1 MRGKIRI
8 GLVEDHEMVRQGLAA
23 LIDSEPSLKVVFDVA
38 NGAELLEIIK
48 FKRADVILLDIE
60 MPLVDG
66 KTALKKL
73 SASYPELSVVMLT
86 AHTTIDDVVDC
97 IALGA
102 KGFLPKHA
110 DFDKVIDAVFSVFEK
125 GFYFDDFVTKS
136 LVREIVVKRDKILDQ
151 QLQALKLQEIEIIRL
166 VCEGMTNRQIAEKL
180 FLSKRTV
187 DGHRIRIAEKTKTS
201 NIVEL
206 VLYAIR
212 HGIISN
218 PA

>member
-23 LIDSEPSLKVVFDVA
+23 LIDTEPSLKVVFDVA

-48 FKRADVILLDIE
+48 FKRVDVVLLDIE

-73 SASYPELSVVMLT
+73 SASYPDLSVVMLT

-125 GFYFDDFVTKS
+125 GFYFDDFVTKA
-136 LVREIVVKRDKILDQ
+136 LVREIVMKREKILDQ
-151 QLQALKLQEIEIIRL
+151 QLQALKLQEIAIIRL
-166 VCEGMTNRQIAEKL
+166 VCDGMTNRQIAEKL

-187 DGHRIRIAEKTKTS
+187 EGHRIRIAEKTKTS

>member
-23 LIDSEPSLKVVFDVA
+23 LIDTEPSLKVVFDVA

-48 FKRADVILLDIE
+48 FKRADVVLLDIE

-73 SASYPELSVVMLT
+73 SASYPDLSVVMLT

-166 VCEGMTNRQIAEKL
+166 VCEGLTNWR
-180 FLSKRTV
+180 KRP
-187 DGHRIRIAEKTKTS
+187 
-201 NIVEL
+201 
-206 VLYAIR
+206 Y
-212 HGIISN
+212 
-218 PA
+218 

>member
-23 LIDSEPSLKVVFDVA
+23 LIDTEPSLKVVFDVA

-48 FKRADVILLDIE
+48 FKRADVVLLDIE

-73 SASYPELSVVMLT
+73 SASYPDLSVVMLT

-136 LVREIVVKRDKILDQ
+136 LVREIVVKREKILDQ

-166 VCEGMTNRQIAEKL
+166 VCEGLTNRQIAEKL

-187 DGHRIRIAEKTKTS
+187 EGHRIRIAEKTKTS

>member
-23 LIDSEPSLKVVFDVA
+23 LIDTEPSLKVVFDVA

-48 FKRADVILLDIE
+48 FKRADVVLLDIE

-73 SASYPELSVVMLT
+73 SASYPDLLVVMLT
-86 AHTTIDDVVDC
+86 AHSTIDDVVDC

-110 DFDKVIDAVFSVFEK
+110 DFDKVVDAVFSVVEK

-136 LVREIVVKRDKILDQ
+136 LVREIVVKREKVLDQ
-151 QLQALKLQEIEIIRL
+151 NLQVLKLQEIEIIRM
-166 VCEGMTNRQIAEKL
+166 VCEGMTNRQIAEKM

-187 DGHRIRIAEKTKTS
+187 EGHRIRIAEKTKTS